1 MTKKVQVPVTMDETS
16 GLDMRIDRP
25 EGATVV
31 RLGGDLDLASCEW
44 FRRAAT
50 DDLLQGLVILDLASV
65 SFCDSAG
72 LRVLLDLQRRA
83 NGRANGRVAGR
94 ANGRVAGF
102 RLAGPSAEVGR
113 LLELSGADGCFD
125 VFPDVAAA
133 LAVPAGRG

>member
-16 GLDMRIDRP
+16 GLDMRIDRS

-31 RLGGDLDLASCEW
+31 RLGGDLDLASCER

-50 DDLLQGLVILDLASV
+50 DELLQGLVVLDLAAV

-83 NGRANGRVAGR
+83 IGRA
-94 ANGRVAGF
+94 AGF

-113 LLELSGADGCFD
+113 LFELSGADGCFD
-125 VFPDVAAA
+125 VYPDVAAA
-133 LAVPAGRG
+133 LVSADERG

>member
-1 MTKKVQVPVTMDETS
+1 VTKKVQVPVTMDETS

-50 DDLLQGLVILDLASV
+50 DDLLQGLVILGLASV

-83 NGRANGRVAGR
+83 NGR